1 MKRILALIMVV
12 ITVMAL
18 SACGKKCDICGESGG
33 KKYEL
38 MGQKVYVC
46 DDCKSLKTFMN

>member
-1 MKRILALIMVV
+1 MKKIIAAIMVV

-18 SACGKKCDICGESGG
+18 SACGKKCDICGESGA

-38 MGQKVYVC
+38 MGQKIYVC
-46 DDCKSLKTFMN
+46 DDCKSGNFLR